1 MCLAPLWA
9 TCLELWDRDKRVPAP
24 RRSQSVGEAPQTKL
38 NLWIMAAA
46 LDGPEAQENI
56 GQEYLF
62 SSSVKGVMGV
72 HTLQSL

>member
-1 MCLAPLWA
+1 MFLPL
-9 TCLELWDRDKRVPAP
+9 